1 MNIQRNGFY
10 AALKTDDSVQAVYV
24 EEDIFLAAMAR
35 VEARKQ
41 AARKK
46 ARRRKADAA
55 ANREKRRTI
64 RTVKQELGAIATA
77 VLVAWGGSAGLID
90 PVLWVPLVLGLHSLI
105 CLRAG
110 RWMGR
115 QDGKK

>member
-1 MNIQRNGFY
+1 MHYGNGFY
-10 AALKTDDSVQAVYV
+10 AAMKTDESVQTVYIDEV
-24 EEDIFLAAMAR
+24 MFRATLAQA
-35 VEARKQ
+35 EARKR
-41 AARKK
+41 AARQK

-64 RTVKQELGAIATA
+64 RTVKQELGTIATA

-105 CLRAG
+105 CVRAG

-115 QDGKK
+115 NSGKK